1 MLLATYTLWRMLRFV
16 HSVNTSVFANFAIE
30 LRV

>member
-16 HSVNTSVFANFAIE
+16 HSVNTSVFAKIA
-30 LRV
+30 LPV